1 MLICDALSY
10 SEQFSPQS
18 IIDIATLTGA
28 AITALGHKCS
38 SVMSNS
44 RPLEQALIKA
54 GEESQDP
61 VWPFPIW
68 PEYQE
73 AIASS
78 HADMANAGKNSPGM
92 ITAGCFLSRF
102 SQGFPWAHLDVAGTA
117 FIMIHG
123 NSPPLEGYLLTD
135 NQHILMLNSSKRQ
148 RK

>member
-10 SEQFSPQS
+10 SEQFSPHA
-18 IIDIATLTGA
+18 IIDIATLPGA

-117 FIMIHG
+117 FKHG
-123 NSPPLEGYLLTD
+123 TANSATGRPIPLLLTYL
-135 NQHILMLNSSKRQ
+135 QRLASS
-148 RK
+148 RKSS